1 VVSSSS
7 RSVLDSVGKMTDLI
21 KEEINVKTVTTTDKL
36 DKLVNRKAKPNF
48 KTLGPRMGKLMKQI
62 APIIQSW
69 GDTEIEL
76 LEKKGVLSI
85 SIEGREENIHPED
98 VEIYDLQKGNMA
110 VARDGNLVVGLDTA
124 ITPQLEIEGTAREF
138 VNRIQNLRKDS
149 NLEVMD
155 RIKIYYSAPPKV
167 EKAVQEMTDYIKT
180 ETLAAEIR
188 NTLPSGVETFDLII
202 DEDTFQVSISKIK
215 D

>member
-1 VVSSSS
+1 
-7 RSVLDSVGKMTDLI
+7 MTDLI
-21 KEEINVKTVTTTDKL
+21 KEEINVKTVTITEKL

-48 KTLGPRMGKLMKQI
+48 KTLGPRMGKLIKQI

-69 GDTEIEL
+69 EDAEIEL

-85 SIEGREENIHPED
+85 SIEGREENIHLED

-110 VARDGNLVVGLDTA
+110 VAREGNLVVGLDTV
-124 ITPQLEIEGTAREF
+124 ITPQLEMEGTAREF

-155 RIKIYYSAPPKV
+155 RIRIYYSAPSKV
-167 EKAVQEMTDYIKT
+167 DKAVQEMSDYIKT
-180 ETLAAEIR
+180 ETLAEEIR
-188 NTLPSGVETFDLII
+188 NTLPSGARTFDVTI
-202 DEDTFQVSISKIK
+202 DGDTFQCSISRIE